1 MKNTDHQN
9 SAKINKIETTNDII
23 SGRGG
28 LALFMRYVE
37 QTQFYNLVQNVLG
50 HIKTSQKGL
59 SLFQFIKQMIAFIIN
74 GTYMSMA
81 SFDKYKQD
89 AGYTA
94 LLENKPEEMASSHQ
108 IKRFFRK
115 LMHNKITNAIYRKVL
130 HELFIWRLTIEQ
142 PSIIMLGTDT
152 MVLDNDDALKRE
164 GVEPTYK
171 KKKGFQ
177 PLHISWGC
185 YLIDVLFRSGSK
197 HSNHGKDLI
206 DCITDIVT
214 LIRKRYHHDIPIIL
228 VADSGFFDQQNFEYF
243 ENKLDIFYI
252 VTGKMYEDIKQ
263 YLNQIDFSEYRKFN
277 NNGIWSYVE
286 FGNKLK
292 SWKKFRR
299 VIFTTLETNEQGQF
313 CLEFL
318 KTDLLLYTNIG
329 LDDNMTQQLIAAGGE
344 EWLTADAI
352 IAAAHQRGSDELI
365 HRSIKEL
372 AEKEQLPFEKFDMN
386 RGYYYLLVFAHFLFE
401 CYKRDVTADVL
412 PVASYPNT
420 FRRQLID
427 FAAKIVTHS
436 GQIILKVTTSIYNRL
451 KILELWERC
460 QSPPVIVPI

>member
-1 MKNTDHQN
+1 MKNPNHQN
-9 SAKINKIETTNDII
+9 SAKINKIETTNDVI

-50 HIKTSQKGL
+50 HIKTSKKGL

-74 GTYMSMA
+74 GTYMSIS

-94 LLENKPEEMASSHQ
+94 LLENKAEEMASSHQ

-115 LMHNKITNAIYRKVL
+115 LMNNRITNAIYRKIL
-130 HELFIWRLTIEQ
+130 HELFVWRLTIEQ
-142 PSIIMLGTDT
+142 PSIIILGADT
-152 MVLDNDDALKRE
+152 MVLNNDDAQKRE

-206 DCITDIVT
+206 NCVTDIVT
-214 LIRKRYHHDIPIIL
+214 LIRKRYNQDIPIIL
-228 VADSGFFDQQNFEYF
+228 VADSGFFDQKNFEYF
-243 ENKLDIFYI
+243 ENELGIFYI
-252 VTGKMYEDIKQ
+252 ITGKMYDDIKQ

-277 NNGIWSYVE
+277 NNGIWSYFE

-299 VIFTTLETNEQGQF
+299 VIFTTLETDEQGQF
-313 CLEFL
+313 CLEFV
-318 KTDLLLYTNIG
+318 KTDMLLYTNIG
-329 LDDNMTQQLIAAGGE
+329 LDDKMTQQLIAAGGE
-344 EWLTADAI
+344 QLLTADSI
-352 IAAAHQRGSDELI
+352 IAGAHQRGGDELI

-372 AEKEQLPFEKFDMN
+372 AEKEQLPFEKFEMN

-401 CYKRDVTADVL
+401 SYKRDVTADVL
-412 PVASYPNT
+412 AVSSYPNT

-436 GQIILKVTTSIYNRL
+436 GQIILKVTTSIYNRI

-460 QSPPVIVPI
+460 QSPPVIVLI

>member
-1 MKNTDHQN
+1 MKTNHHQN
-9 SAKINKIETTNDII
+9 SAKINKIETTNDVI

-50 HIKTSQKGL
+50 HVKTSKKGL

-74 GTYMSMA
+74 GTYMSIS

-115 LMHNKITNAIYRKVL
+115 LMNSRISNAIYRKIL
-130 HELFIWRLTIEQ
+130 HELFVWRLTIEQ
-142 PSIIMLGTDT
+142 PSIIILGADT
-152 MVLDNDDALKRE
+152 MVLNNDDAQKRE

-177 PLHISWGC
+177 PLHISWGS

-206 DCITDIVT
+206 YCVTDIVT
-214 LIRKRYHHDIPIIL
+214 LIRKRYYQDIPIIL
-228 VADSGFFDQQNFEYF
+228 VADSGFFDQKNFEYF
-243 ENKLDIFYI
+243 ENELGIFYI
-252 VTGKMYEDIKQ
+252 ITGKMYEDIKQ

-277 NNGIWSYVE
+277 NNGIWSYFE
-286 FGNKLK
+286 FGNTLK

-299 VIFTTLETNEQGQF
+299 VIFTTLATNEDGQF
-313 CLEFL
+313 CLDFV
-318 KTDLLLYTNIG
+318 KTDMLLYTNIG
-329 LDDNMTQQLIAAGGE
+329 LDDKMTQQLITAGGE
-344 EWLTADAI
+344 QWLTADSI
-352 IAAAHQRGSDELI
+352 IAAAHQRGGDELI

-386 RGYYYLLVFAHFLFE
+386 RGYYYLLVFAHFIFE
-401 CYKRDVTADVL
+401 SYKRDVTADVL

-436 GQIILKVTTSIYNRL
+436 GQIILKVTTSIYNRI

>member
-1 MKNTDHQN
+1 MKKTNHQN
-9 SAKINKIETTNDII
+9 SAKINKIEITNDVI

-50 HIKTSQKGL
+50 HIKTSKKGL

-74 GTYMSMA
+74 GTYMSIA

-89 AGYTA
+89 TGYTA
-94 LLENKPEEMASSHQ
+94 LLENKSEEMASSHQ

-115 LMHNKITNAIYRKVL
+115 LMNNRISNAIYRKIL
-130 HELFIWRLTIEQ
+130 HELFVWRLKLEQ
-142 PSIIMLGTDT
+142 PAIIILGTDT
-152 MVLDNDDALKRE
+152 MVLNNDDALKRE

-206 DCITDIVT
+206 NCITDVVT
-214 LIRKRYHHDIPIIL
+214 LIRNRYNQDIPIIL
-228 VADSGFFDQQNFEYF
+228 VADSGFFDQKNFEYF
-243 ENKLDIFYI
+243 ETELGIFYI
-252 VTGKMYEDIKQ
+252 ITGKMYEDIKQ
-263 YLNQIDFSEYRKFN
+263 YLNQIDFNVYRKFN
-277 NNGIWSYVE
+277 NNGIWSYFE
-286 FGNKLK
+286 FGNTLK

-299 VIFTTLETNEQGQF
+299 AIFTTLATDEQGQF
-313 CLEFL
+313 CLEFV
-318 KTDLLLYTNIG
+318 KTDMLLYTNIG
-329 LDDNMTQQLIAAGGE
+329 LDDKMTQQLIAAGGE
-344 EWLTADAI
+344 QLLTADSI
-352 IAAAHQRGSDELI
+352 IAAAHQRGRDELI

-372 AEKEQLPFEKFDMN
+372 AEKEQLPFEKFEMN
-386 RGYYYLLVFAHFLFE
+386 QGYYYLLVLAHFLFE
-401 CYKRDVTADVL
+401 SYKRDVTSDVL

-436 GQIILKVTTSIYNRL
+436 GQIILKVTTSIYNRI

>member
-37 QTQFYNLVQNVLG
+37 QTQFYNLVQKVLG

-115 LMHNKITNAIYRKVL
+115 LMHNKITNAIYRKIL

-206 DCITDIVT
+206 DCITDVVT
-214 LIRKRYHHDIPIIL
+214 LIRKRYHQDIPIIL

-436 GQIILKVTTSIYNRL
+436 GQIIFKVTTSIYNRI

>member
-1 MKNTDHQN
+1 VVLL
-9 SAKINKIETTNDII
+9 INKIVITNDVI

-37 QTQFYNLVQNVLG
+37 QTQFYNLVQHVLG

-59 SLFQFIKQMIAFIIN
+59 SLFQFSKQMIAFIIN
-74 GTYMSMA
+74 GTYMSIS

-94 LLENKPEEMASSHQ
+94 LLENQPEEMASSHQ

-115 LMHNKITNAIYRKVL
+115 LMNNKITNAIYRKLL

-206 DCITDIVT
+206 NCVTDIVT
-214 LIRKRYHHDIPIIL
+214 LIRNRYHQDIPIIL

-243 ENKLDIFYI
+243 ENELGIFYI
-252 VTGKMYEDIKQ
+252 ITGKMYEDIKQ
-263 YLNQIDFSEYRKFN
+263 YLNQIDVSEYRKFN
-277 NNGIWSYVE
+277 NKGLWSYVE
-286 FGNKLK
+286 FGNTLK
-292 SWKKFRR
+292 SWNKFRR
-299 VIFTTLETNEQGQF
+299 AIFTTLATDEQGQF
-313 CLEFL
+313 CLDFV
-318 KTDLLLYTNIG
+318 KTDMLLYSNIG

-344 EWLTADAI
+344 QLLTADAI

-386 RGYYYLLVFAHFLFE
+386 QGYYYLLVFAHFLFE

-412 PVASYPNT
+412 PVTSYPNT

-436 GQIILKVTTSIYNRL
+436 GQIILKVTTSIYNRI

-460 QSPPVIVPI
+460 QSPPVIVPL

>member
-1 MKNTDHQN
+1 MKKTNHQS
-9 SAKINKIETTNDII
+9 SAKINKIETTNDVI

-50 HIKTSQKGL
+50 HIKMSKKGL
-59 SLFQFIKQMIAFIIN
+59 SLFQFMKQMIAFIIN
-74 GTYMSMA
+74 GTYMSIS

-94 LLENKPEEMASSHQ
+94 LLENKSEEMASSHQ

-115 LMHNKITNAIYRKVL
+115 LMNNRVSNAIYRKIL
-130 HELFIWRLTIEQ
+130 HELFVWRLTMEQ
-142 PSIIMLGTDT
+142 PSIIILGADT
-152 MVLDNDDALKRE
+152 MVLNNDDALKRE

-177 PLHISWGC
+177 PLHISWGS

-206 DCITDIVT
+206 NCVTDIVK
-214 LIRKRYHHDIPIIL
+214 LIRKRYNQDIPIIL
-228 VADSGFFDQQNFEYF
+228 VADSGFFDQKNFEYF
-243 ENKLDIFYI
+243 ENKLGIFYI
-252 VTGKMYEDIKQ
+252 ITGKMYEDIKQ
-263 YLNQIDFSEYRKFN
+263 YLNQIDFSVYRKFN
-277 NNGIWSYVE
+277 NNGIWSYFE
-286 FGNKLK
+286 FGNTLK

-299 VIFTTLETNEQGQF
+299 AIFTTLETDEQGQF
-313 CLEFL
+313 CLEFV
-318 KTDLLLYTNIG
+318 KTDMLLYTNIG
-329 LDDNMTQQLIAAGGE
+329 LDDKMTQQLIAAGGE
-344 EWLTADAI
+344 QLLTADSI
-352 IAAAHQRGSDELI
+352 IAAAHQRGGDELI

-372 AEKEQLPFEKFDMN
+372 AEKEQLPFEKFEMN
-386 RGYYYLLVFAHFLFE
+386 QGYYYLLVFAHFLFE
-401 CYKRDVTADVL
+401 SYKRDVTVDVL
-412 PVASYPNT
+412 PVTSYPNT

-427 FAAKIVTHS
+427 FAAKIVSHS
-436 GQIILKVTTSIYNRL
+436 GQIILKVTTSIYNRI

-460 QSPPVIVPI
+460 QSPPVIVSL

>member
-9 SAKINKIETTNDII
+9 SAKINKIETTNDVI

-37 QTQFYNLVQNVLG
+37 QSQFYNLVQNVLG
-50 HIKTSQKGL
+50 HVKTSQKGL

-74 GTYMSMA
+74 GTYMSIS

-115 LMHNKITNAIYRKVL
+115 LMNNKITNAIYRKIL
-130 HELFIWRLTIEQ
+130 HELFVWRLTIEK
-142 PSIIMLGTDT
+142 PSIIILGTDS
-152 MVLDNDDALKRE
+152 MVLDNNDALKRE

-177 PLHISWGC
+177 PLHISWGS

-206 DCITDIVT
+206 NCVTDIVT
-214 LIRKRYHHDIPIIL
+214 LIRKRYNQDIVIIL
-228 VADSGFFDQQNFEYF
+228 VADSGFFDQKNFEYF
-243 ENKLDIFYI
+243 EKELGIFYI
-252 VTGKMYEDIKQ
+252 ITGKMYEDIKQ
-263 YLNQIDFSEYRKFN
+263 YLDQIDFSEYRKFH
-277 NNGIWSYVE
+277 NNGIWSYFE
-286 FGNKLK
+286 FGNTLK

-299 VIFTTLETNEQGQF
+299 VIFTTLETNEDGQF
-313 CLEFL
+313 CLDFV
-318 KTDLLLYTNIG
+318 KTDMLLYTNIG
-329 LDDNMTQQLIAAGGE
+329 LDDKMTQQLIKAGGE
-344 EWLTADAI
+344 EWLTADSI
-352 IAAAHQRGSDELI
+352 IAAAHQRGGDELI

-372 AEKEQLPFEKFDMN
+372 ADKEQLPFEKFDMN

-401 CYKRDVTADVL
+401 SYKRDVTADVL
-412 PVASYPNT
+412 PIASYPNT

-436 GQIILKVTTSIYNRL
+436 GQIILKVTTSIYNKI

>member
-1 MKNTDHQN
+1 MKDTNNQN
-9 SAKINKIETTNDII
+9 STKIDKIEITNDVI

-37 QTQFYNLVQNVLG
+37 QTQFYNVIQGILG
-50 HIKTSQKGL
+50 HIKTSKKGL

-74 GTYMSMA
+74 GTYMSIS

-89 AGYTA
+89 AGYA
-94 LLENKPEEMASSHQ
+94 AVLENKPEEMASSHQ

-115 LMHNKITNAIYRKVL
+115 LMNNKITNAIYRKIL
-130 HELFIWRLTIEQ
+130 HELFIWRLLIEK
-142 PSIIMLGTDT
+142 PSIIILGTDT
-152 MVLDNDDALKRE
+152 MVLDNDDAQKRE

-177 PLHISWGC
+177 PLHISWGP

-206 DCITDIVT
+206 NCTTDIVK
-214 LIRKRYHHDIPIIL
+214 LIRKRYNPNIPIIL
-228 VADSGFFDQQNFEYF
+228 VADSGFCDQKNFEYF
-243 ENKLDIFYI
+243 EEKLGIFYI
-252 VTGKMYEDIKQ
+252 ITSKIYKDIKQ
-263 YLNQIDFSEYRKFN
+263 YLNQVDYSVFRKFN
-277 NNGIWSYVE
+277 KNGTWSYLE
-286 FGNKLK
+286 FGNTLK

-299 VIFTTLETNEQGQF
+299 AIFTTLETDENGQF
-313 CLEFL
+313 CLEFV
-318 KTDLLLYTNIG
+318 KTDMLIYTNIG
-329 LDDNMTQQLIAAGGE
+329 LDSKMTQQLIDAGGE
-344 EWLTADAI
+344 DFLEADSI
-352 IAAAHQRGSDELI
+352 IAAAHQRGCDELI

-372 AEKEQLPFEKFDMN
+372 AEKEQLPFEKFEMN
-386 RGYYYLLVFAHFLFE
+386 KGYYYLLVFVHILFE
-401 CYKRDVTADVL
+401 SYKRDVTADLL
-412 PVASYPNT
+412 PIVSYPTT

-460 QSPPVIVPI
+460 QSPPVIMQI

>member
-1 MKNTDHQN
+1 MKTTNHHN
-9 SAKINKIETTNDII
+9 LGKINKIETTNDVI

-74 GTYMSMA
+74 GTYMSIA

-94 LLENKPEEMASSHQ
+94 LLENKAEEMASSHQ
-108 IKRFFRK
+108 IKRLFRK
-115 LMHNKITNAIYRKVL
+115 LMNNRVTNAIYRKIL
-130 HELFIWRLTIEQ
+130 HELFVWRLTIEQ
-142 PSIIMLGTDT
+142 PSIIILGADT
-152 MVLDNDDALKRE
+152 MVLNNDDAQKRE

-177 PLHISWGC
+177 PLHISWGS

-206 DCITDIVT
+206 NCVTDIVK
-214 LIRKRYHHDIPIIL
+214 LIRNRYHQDIPIIL
-228 VADSGFFDQQNFEYF
+228 VADSGFFDQKNFEYF
-243 ENKLDIFYI
+243 ENELGIFYI
-252 VTGKMYEDIKQ
+252 ITGKMYEDIKQ

-277 NNGIWSYVE
+277 NNGIWSYFE

-299 VIFTTLETNEQGQF
+299 AIFTTLATDEQGQF
-313 CLEFL
+313 CLEFV
-318 KTDLLLYTNIG
+318 KTDMLLYTNIG
-329 LDDNMTQQLIAAGGE
+329 LDDNMTQQLIAAGE
-344 EWLTADAI
+344 EQLLTADSI
-352 IAAAHQRGSDELI
+352 IAAAHQRGGDELI

-401 CYKRDVTADVL
+401 SYKRDVASDVL
-412 PVASYPNT
+412 PVASYPTT

-436 GQIILKVTTSIYNRL
+436 GQIILKVTTSIYNRI